1 MAQALIELRKL
12 TKRFGPHSGGILA
25 VDHVSFSVA
34 PGEVLGFLGP
44 NGAGKSTTMKMLAGF
59 LTPTSGT
66 ALVAGHD
73 VVEEPLAVKEAIGYL
88 PEGAPAYPDMTPASF
103 LEFIA
108 QVRGLAGDAKRKAID
123 LAVSRTN
130 IGGVLHQPIDTLSKG
145 FKRRVG
151 LAQAII
157 HEPRVLIMD
166 EPTDGLDPNQKHE
179 VRNLIKEMAAKGAE
193 GGKAIV
199 LSTHILEEVEAVCT
213 RAIIIAAG
221 RIVADGTPEELMGR
235 SRFHNSVVLSLAPTS
250 SSPQSIFETLGT
262 LAGVAEV
269 QGDGQTGPA
278 TGVPIR
284 CTILAKGGKAIA
296 PAVSQLVKAK
306 GWQVDTMRVESGR
319 LEDVFRDLTAN
330 GSSRPKQEAAA
341 S

>member
-1 MAQALIELRKL
+1 
-12 TKRFGPHSGGILA
+12 
-25 VDHVSFSVA
+25 
-34 PGEVLGFLGP
+34 
-44 NGAGKSTTMKMLAGF
+44 MKMLAGF

-73 VVEEPLAVKEAIGYL
+73 VAQEPLKVKEAIGYL

-108 QVRGLAGDAKRKAID
+108 QVRGLAGDAKRKAIA
-123 LAVSRTN
+123 LAVGRTHLE
-130 IGGVLHQPIDTLSKG
+130 GVLHQPIDTLSKG

-157 HEPRVLIMD
+157 HEPNVLIMD

-179 VRNLIKEMAAKGAE
+179 VRNLIKEMAAKGAA

-235 SRFHNSVVLSLAPTS
+235 SRYHNAVVLSLAPS
-250 SSPQSIFETLGT
+250 GVASQSIFESLGS
-262 LAGVAEV
+262 LAGVAGVEG
-269 QGDGQTGPA
+269 GDGNTASPVSGSGEPF
-278 TGVPIR
+278 R
-284 CTILAKGGKAIA
+284 CTVIAKGGKPIA
-296 PAVSQLVKAK
+296 PAVSQLVRSK
-306 GWQVDTMRVESGR
+306 GWQVETMRVESGR
-319 LEDVFRDLTAN
+319 LEEVFRDLTATI
-330 GSSRPKQEAAA
+330 GKGARP
-341 S
+341 